1 MKKYLIMFFVAAA
14 AVFQSCNNN
23 DDLWDAIDD
32 LKSRVQAL
40 ETQVD
45 ALNGNIEAI
54 QTLANNGTIS
64 SVKEENGKCIIEM
77 TNGKKLTL
85 VNDISAQMPTVSIN
99 PQTGEWEYTINGKT
113 TSLGVKAVAEDGVT
127 PQFQVDEATGHW
139 QVNTTGKTDGTGWVD
154 VTYEDGV
161 TPVSAIA
168 DNPQSDTFFESVKV
182 NGDYLEIVMK
192 GSDST
197 LRIPI
202 VKDFLCQIV
211 DSEGASI
218 EGVQTFPAGVEK
230 SYQVHMR
237 GVVSTI
243 VTAPEGWTAVLS
255 DPSEGENGLQTATLT
270 VTSPAVSGAA
280 GASAASVGT
289 RATASTA
296 KDVSILA
303 SSGQFSCIA
312 KIQVESTGQAP
323 VPPTAQVAF
332 TEATTESLTFTV
344 TLSEDTES
352 WKYICRASTEEAP
365 SVEDFETLGTVG
377 TDLIVTIPDL
387 AGKTAYKLYVVAYAN
402 GLNSTVAE
410 AEGTTKDPDADPNDY
425 YTNGV
430 EVNGVYYDQN
440 SEGVVTPLELTAD
453 AQADLI
459 VTMPSSKTVT
469 FIGKN
474 ESSYDFFTKK
484 DGGATITKDRIIIG
498 RYANDRPTLKIGN
511 YIPLRNVGGTV
522 AFKNL
527 IIDGRESALS
537 NKLFDIAGNTS
548 QTGGLGTLIFEDCEI
563 IFSQSAFITL
573 YNAGASSI
581 NHIIFRRCKIAYTG
595 PTVDKTTYYLIQA
608 TQTNL
613 TGQDGFQSIVFEDN
627 VIYKTE
633 ESLGTHVLFHGYAA
647 NNESPVNDFKNLAF
661 TFTRNTVVNFLPNSG
676 QNALIV
682 ANSCASY
689 TDISNNIYY
698 SSPSFSRSFSNL
710 FAIRM
715 MAGNPDSSQIG
726 TVQPNIAYGDFG
738 GKLFNNYYGGTSLT
752 MFDESPFSSM
762 DFATGTF
769 IKTAAAAEYGSSL
782 DNE

>member
-54 QTLANNGTIS
+54 QALANNGTIS
-64 SVKEENGKCIIEM
+64 SVKEENGKCIITM
-77 TNGKKLTL
+77 TNGKVLTL
-85 VNDISAQMPTVSIN
+85 VNDISAQMPIVSIVDGVWHC
-99 PQTGEWEYTINGKT
+99 TVNGKT
-113 TSLGVKAVAEDGVT
+113 TSLEVKAVAEDGVT
-127 PQFQVDEATGHW
+127 PQFRVDEATGHW

-154 VTYEDGV
+154 VTYEDGE

-182 NGDYLEIVMK
+182 NGDNLEIVLK

-197 LRIPI
+197 LSIPI

-211 DSEGASI
+211 DSEGTPI

-230 SYQVHMR
+230 SYQVNMR

-243 VTAPEGWTAVLS
+243 VSAPEGWTAVLS
-255 DPSEGENGLQTATLT
+255 DPTDGENGLQTATLT
-270 VTSPAVSGAA
+270 VTSPESS
-280 GASAASVGT
+280 GASAAT

-425 YTNGV
+425 WTNGGV
-430 EVNGVYYDQN
+430 EIEGITYDQN
-440 SEGVVTPLELTAD
+440 SPGAERVEISAEATENRTIPAREGQNVF
-453 AQADLI
+453 
-459 VTMPSSKTVT
+459 
-469 FIGKN
+469 FIGRN
-474 ESSYDFFTKK
+474 NSGGSYNYVMAPKTSIGVPGDN
-484 DGGATITKDRIIIG
+484 IYIG
-498 RYANDRPTLKIGN
+498 RYIGEKPTVKIN
-511 YIPLRNVGGTV
+511 NVLAMRNAAGIV

-527 IIDGRESALS
+527 VLDFEDTATT
-537 NKLFDIAGNTS
+537 GNYLINFN
-548 QTGGLGTLIFEDCEI
+548 GGTDPGVGTLVFEDCEI
-563 IFSQSAFITL
+563 IYNKESLMSA
-573 YNAGASSI
+573 YNAAGSI
-581 NHIIFRRCKIAYTG
+581 GNIIFRNCKIRYTG
-595 PTVDKTTYYLIQA
+595 TSAGFIFNLSSLGGKFSLDLTKLKSIVVENCIVYSTNCSNTNCAFLSANSLDLN
-608 TQTNL
+608 NL
-613 TGQDGFQSIVFEDN
+613 TLTVENNTFVDFRGSGTTLKNAGTFVLYKFGSIFCKSNIFYSTIATGYPAVFALTND
-627 VIYKTE
+627 
-633 ESLGTHVLFHGYAA
+633 YADA
-647 NNESPVNDFKNLAF
+647 WPTID
-661 TFTRNTVVNFLPNSG
+661 
-676 QNALIV
+676 
-682 ANSCASY
+682 
-689 TDISNNIYY
+689 
-698 SSPSFSRSFSNL
+698 
-710 FAIRM
+710 M
-715 MAGNPDSSQIG
+715 MSTG
-726 TVQPNIAYGDFG
+726 NIAYGAVSWKMFSQAQD
-738 GKLFNNYYGGTSLT
+738 KEKNPIAFNPSSYTSVVIPKAN
-752 MFDESPFSSM
+752 SPFTTCEPE
-762 DFATGTF
+762 TGTF
-769 IKTAAAAEYGSSL
+769 VVSSDFTGYGSSL
-782 DNE
+782 E

>member
-54 QTLANNGTIS
+54 QALANNGTIS
-64 SVKEENGKCIIEM
+64 SVTEENGKCIITM
-77 TNGKKLTL
+77 TNGKVLTL
-85 VNDISAQMPTVSIN
+85 VNDISAQMPVVSIN
-99 PQTGEWEYTINGKT
+99 KEGYWQYTIGDDT
-113 TSLGVKAVAEDGVT
+113 YPLEVKAVAEDGVT
-127 PQFQVDEATGHW
+127 PQFQVNEETGNW
-139 QVNTTGKTDGTGWVD
+139 QVKTTGDWVD
-154 VTYEDGV
+154 VTYETGE
-161 TPVSAIA
+161 PVKAVM
-168 DNPQSDTFFESVKV
+168 DELTNDKFFESVKV
-182 NGDYLEIVMK
+182 NGDNLEIVLK
-192 GSDST
+192 GSDSA
-197 LRIPI
+197 LSIPI

-211 DSEGASI
+211 DSEGTPI

-230 SYQVHMR
+230 SYQVNMR

-243 VTAPEGWTAVLS
+243 VSAPEGWTAILS

-270 VTSPAVSGAA
+270 VTSPEAS
-280 GASAASVGT
+280 GASAAT

-459 VTMPSSKTVT
+459 VSMPGSKTVT

-511 YIPLRNVGGTV
+511 FIPLRNVGGTV

-527 IIDGRESALS
+527 IIDGRESALT
-537 NKLFDIAGNTS
+537 NKLFDISSNDT

-563 IFSQSAFITL
+563 IFSQSAFLTL

-647 NNESPVNDFKNLAF
+647 NNESPVNDFTNLAF

>member
-54 QTLANNGTIS
+54 QALANNGTIS
-64 SVKEENGKCIIEM
+64 SVKEENGKCIITM
-77 TNGKKLTL
+77 TNGKVLTL
-85 VNDISAQMPTVSIN
+85 VNDISAQMPIVKIVDGVWHCTV
-99 PQTGEWEYTINGKT
+99 NGKT
-113 TSLGVKAVAEDGVT
+113 TSLEVKAVAEDGVT
-127 PQFQVDEATGHW
+127 PQFQVDQASGNW
-139 QVNTTGKTDGTGWVD
+139 QVKTTGNWENVTYADGT
-154 VTYEDGV
+154 
-161 TPVSAIA
+161 PVKAIME
-168 DNPQSDTFFESVKV
+168 NLESDTFFDSVKV

-192 GSDST
+192 GGDST

-211 DSEGASI
+211 DSEGAVI
-218 EGVQTFPAGVEK
+218 EGIQTFPAGVEK
-230 SYQVHMR
+230 NYTVNMR

-243 VTAPEGWTAVLS
+243 VSAPEGWTAVLS
-255 DPSEGENGLQTATLT
+255 DPTDGENGLQTATLT
-270 VTSPAVSGAA
+270 VTSPEAS
-280 GASAASVGT
+280 GASAAT

-430 EVNGVYYDQN
+430 EIEGVTYSQSNGTLVEATEDGMNWSLGKGGVFFLDGSESNYSINTYNTSSNVNNYLQN
-440 SEGVVTPLELTAD
+440 S
-453 AQADLI
+453 
-459 VTMPSSKTVT
+459 TV
-469 FIGKN
+469 
-474 ESSYDFFTKK
+474 
-484 DGGATITKDRIIIG
+484 IIG
-498 RYANDRPTLKIGN
+498 RNALQKSRLNLRTVIH
-511 YIPLRNVGGTV
+511 LRNREGIFV
-522 AFKNL
+522 FKNL
-527 IIDGRESALS
+527 EIDA
-537 NKLFDIAGNTS
+537 TS
-548 QTGGLGTLIFEDCEI
+548 QVGTYKNLLTASNVGEGGAKTLLFEDCDI
-563 IFSQSAFITL
+563 NFG
-573 YNAGASSI
+573 NALALFGVSDSRYPDGYI
-581 NHIIFRRCKIAYTG
+581 ENIIFRNCKLRYVNTG
-595 PTVDKTTYYLIQA
+595 TAGFALINLN
-608 TQTNL
+608 NL
-613 TGQDGFQSIVFEDN
+613 TTGLSGFKTLVFENN
-627 VIYKTE
+627 VIYAPETTTK
-633 ESLGTHVLFHGYAA
+633 
-647 NNESPVNDFKNLAF
+647 SPVSLFYQK
-661 TFTRNTVVNFLPNSG
+661 TV
-676 QNALIV
+676 ADME
-682 ANSCASY
+682 ANSLSNLDIVFNKNTIANVIGYGTSIPGHAYFLLDKFKSVSITNNLIYNTYSDFFSFMSVMYDYSDMWPSY
-689 TDISNNIYY
+689 T
-698 SSPSFSRSFSNL
+698 FSE
-710 FAIRM
+710 
-715 MAGNPDSSQIG
+715 
-726 TVQPNIAYGDFG
+726 
-738 GKLFNNYYGGTSLT
+738 NYAQTAQTIKG
-752 MFDESPFSSM
+752 FSSEGKVPE
-762 DFATGTF
+762 DIRIYNAKDGDVFTSVDLNTGTLVP
-769 IKTAAAAEYGSSL
+769 ADQYAGYGSDL
-782 DNE
+782 R

>member
-54 QTLANNGTIS
+54 QALANNGTIS

-85 VNDISAQMPTVSIN
+85 VNDISAQMPIVKIVDGVWHCTVN
-99 PQTGEWEYTINGKT
+99 GET
-113 TSLGVKAVAEDGVT
+113 TSLEVKAVAEDGVT
-127 PQFQVDEATGHW
+127 PQFQVDQASGNW
-139 QVNTTGKTDGTGWVD
+139 QVKTTGNWENVTYADGT
-154 VTYEDGV
+154 
-161 TPVSAIA
+161 PVKAIME
-168 DNPQSDTFFESVKV
+168 NLESDTFFDSVKV

-192 GSDST
+192 GGDST
-197 LRIPI
+197 LSIPI

-211 DSEGASI
+211 DSEGAPI

-230 SYQVHMR
+230 SYQVNMR

-243 VTAPEGWTAVLS
+243 VSAPEGWTAVLS
-255 DPSEGENGLQTATLT
+255 DPTEGENGLQTATLT
-270 VTSPAVSGAA
+270 VTSPEAS
-280 GASAASVGT
+280 GASAAT

-430 EVNGVYYDQN
+430 EIEGVTYNQSNGKLVEADQNETGLALGSGGVYFLDGGESNYSFNTTNTSDFNYLTN
-440 SEGVVTPLELTAD
+440 STVVIGRNATQKSKLNLRTMIHFRNKEGVYV
-453 AQADLI
+453 
-459 VTMPSSKTVT
+459 
-469 FIGKN
+469 
-474 ESSYDFFTKK
+474 
-484 DGGATITKDRIIIG
+484 
-498 RYANDRPTLKIGN
+498 
-511 YIPLRNVGGTV
+511 
-522 AFKNL
+522 FKNL
-527 IIDGRESALS
+527 EIDATTKIQNYTCVFSIS
-537 NKLFDIAGNTS
+537 TAGV
-548 QTGGLGTLIFEDCEI
+548 GGAKTLLFEDCD
-563 IFSQSAFITL
+563 ITFG
-573 YNAGASSI
+573 NALALFGTYQAACSDGYI
-581 NHIIFRRCKIAYTG
+581 ENIIFRNCKLRYVNTG
-595 PTVDKTTYYLIQA
+595 NSGYALINISHLTTGLSGFKTL
-608 TQTNL
+608 
-613 TGQDGFQSIVFEDN
+613 VFENN
-627 VIYKTE
+627 VIYAPETTTK
-633 ESLGTHVLFHGYAA
+633 
-647 NNESPVNDFKNLAF
+647 SPV
-661 TFTRNTVVNFLPNSG
+661 S
-676 QNALIV
+676 
-682 ANSCASY
+682 
-689 TDISNNIYY
+689 
-698 SSPSFSRSFSNL
+698 L
-710 FAIRM
+710 FY
-715 MAGNPDSSQIG
+715 Q
-726 TVQPNIAYGDFG
+726 
-738 GKLFNNYYGGTSLT
+738 
-752 MFDESPFSSM
+752 
-762 DFATGTF
+762 
-769 IKTAAAAEYGSSL
+769 KTAADMETNNLSNLDIVFNKNTIANVIGYGTSSPGQAYFLLDKFKSVSITNNLIYNTYSDYFSFMSVMYDYSDMWPSYTFSENYAQTAQTIKGFSSEGKVPEDIRIYNAKDGDVFTSVDLNTGTLVPADQYAGYGSDL
-782 DNE
+782 R

>member
-1 MKKYLIMFFVAAA
+1 MKKYLIMIFVAAA

-85 VNDISAQMPTVSIN
+85 VNDISAQMPTVKIVDGVWHC
-99 PQTGEWEYTINGKT
+99 TVNGKS
-113 TSLGVKAVAEDGVT
+113 TSLEVKAVAEDGVT
-127 PQFQVDEATGHW
+127 PQFRVNEETGNW
-139 QVNTTGKTDGTGWVD
+139 QVKTTGDWVN
-154 VTYEDGV
+154 VTYDDGV
-161 TPVSAIA
+161 TPVKAIA
-168 DNPQSDTFFESVKV
+168 DNPQNDTFFESVKV

-192 GSDST
+192 GGDST

-211 DSEGASI
+211 DSEGAVI
-218 EGVQTFPAGVEK
+218 EGIQTFPAGVEK
-230 SYQVHMR
+230 NYTVNMR

-243 VTAPEGWTAVLS
+243 VSAPEGWTAVLS

-377 TDLIVTIPDL
+377 TDLIVTIPEL

-430 EVNGVYYDQN
+430 EIEGVTYNQSNGKLVEADQNETGLALGSGGVYFLDGGESNYSFNTTNTSDFNYLTN
-440 SEGVVTPLELTAD
+440 STVVIGRNATQKSKLNLRTMIHFRNKEGVYV
-453 AQADLI
+453 
-459 VTMPSSKTVT
+459 
-469 FIGKN
+469 
-474 ESSYDFFTKK
+474 
-484 DGGATITKDRIIIG
+484 
-498 RYANDRPTLKIGN
+498 
-511 YIPLRNVGGTV
+511 
-522 AFKNL
+522 FKNL
-527 IIDGRESALS
+527 EIDATTKIQNYTCVFSIS
-537 NKLFDIAGNTS
+537 TAGV
-548 QTGGLGTLIFEDCEI
+548 GGAKTLLFEDCD
-563 IFSQSAFITL
+563 ITFG
-573 YNAGASSI
+573 NALALFGTYQAACSDGYI
-581 NHIIFRRCKIAYTG
+581 ENIIFRNCKLRYVNTG
-595 PTVDKTTYYLIQA
+595 NSGYALINISHLTTGLSGFKTL
-608 TQTNL
+608 
-613 TGQDGFQSIVFEDN
+613 VFENN
-627 VIYKTE
+627 VIYAPETTTK
-633 ESLGTHVLFHGYAA
+633 
-647 NNESPVNDFKNLAF
+647 SPV
-661 TFTRNTVVNFLPNSG
+661 S
-676 QNALIV
+676 
-682 ANSCASY
+682 
-689 TDISNNIYY
+689 
-698 SSPSFSRSFSNL
+698 L
-710 FAIRM
+710 FY
-715 MAGNPDSSQIG
+715 Q
-726 TVQPNIAYGDFG
+726 
-738 GKLFNNYYGGTSLT
+738 
-752 MFDESPFSSM
+752 
-762 DFATGTF
+762 
-769 IKTAAAAEYGSSL
+769 KTAADMETNSLSNLDIVFNKNTIANVIGYGTSSPGQAYFLLDKFKSVSITNNLIYNTYSDYFSFMSVMYDYSDMWPSYTFSENYAQTAQTIKGFSSEGKVPEDIRIYNAKDGDVFTSVDLNTGTLVPADQYAGYGSDL
-782 DNE
+782 R